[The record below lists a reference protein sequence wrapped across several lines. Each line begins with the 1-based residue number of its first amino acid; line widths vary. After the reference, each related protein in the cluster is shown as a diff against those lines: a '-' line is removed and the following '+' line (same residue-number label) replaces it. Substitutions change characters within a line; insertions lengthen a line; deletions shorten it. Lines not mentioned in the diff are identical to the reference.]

1 MADETI
7 VQSDYTTVQLHRDF
21 AWRIKVLA
29 AQRKT
34 SVKVEM
40 DNAAALYLQQATSG
54 TSEQPQAQPVQA

>member
-1 MADETI
+1 MADETT

-40 DNAAALYLQQATSG
+40 DNAAALYL
-54 TSEQPQAQPVQA
+54 EQVASTGANAPAPQPVQP